1 MSRNK
6 NPILLVILSISLTC
20 ILAACASK
28 TVLTPIPMTIIETPA
43 VSATVALT
51 APTVTP
57 LPTATA
63 LAQLTPII
71 VEQPTT
77 TVPTELAESFLDQKF
92 PAALLNIYIPGPY
105 SKISSPLDI
114 SAYAYPGDQGKVTL
128 QLFGEDGRLMAEQ
141 LIQLEIP
148 KSGWVSFSTRVPFEI
163 NSGGESA
170 LIALTTF
177 DGYGRRVSVN
187 SLPVILLQ
195 IGDSEIELPGFQSE
209 PIEIKNLSANQTV
222 SGGTL
227 HIEGVVHP
235 YNNSPLI
242 LELFKT
248 NGAIVASRQVSFKAL
263 PVGEDFVSF
272 STDLNYSVYEKT
284 PVRLTIRQMQNQT
297 PFLDLILSS
306 MIINLQP

>member
-1 MSRNK
+1 MPKIEKSTFILVFCVCITIAFSGCTAQSGAASMPTLVQTETTVSITQ
-6 NPILLVILSISLTC
+6 PI
-20 ILAACASK
+20 
-28 TVLTPIPMTIIETPA
+28 A
-43 VSATVALT
+43 VPTATL
-51 APTVTP
+51 

-63 LAQLTPII
+63 LAQLTPIV
-71 VEQPTT
+71 VEQPTMA
-77 TVPTELAESFLDQKF
+77 VPTELAESFLHQKF
-92 PAALLNIYIPGPY
+92 PAALLNIYNPGPY
-105 SKISSPLDI
+105 SKISSPINI

-148 KSGWVSFSTRVPFEI
+148 QSGWVSFSTRVPFEI
-163 NSGGESA
+163 NSGGESV
-170 LIALTTF
+170 LLALTTF

-187 SLPVILLQ
+187 SVPLILMQ
-195 IGDSEIELPGFQSE
+195 IGDSEIEVPGFQSE
-209 PIEIKNLSANQTV
+209 PIEIRNLSANQTV
-222 SGGTL
+222 NGGTL
-227 HIEGVVHP
+227 HIEGYVHP

-242 LELFKT
+242 VELFKT

-263 PVGEDFVSF
+263 PDGEDFVSF
-272 STDLNYSVYEKT
+272 STDLSYSVSEKT